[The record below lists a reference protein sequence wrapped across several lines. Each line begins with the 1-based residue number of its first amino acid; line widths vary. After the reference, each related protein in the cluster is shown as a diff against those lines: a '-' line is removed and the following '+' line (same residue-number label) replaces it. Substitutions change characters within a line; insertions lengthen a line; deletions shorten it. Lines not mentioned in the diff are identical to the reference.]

1 MKYENRK
8 IFPKRSGRNSP
19 SMMDNIK
26 LFEEKKVCTFVR
38 NQKLICFMKPIA
50 EQIPVYSLHNFSS
63 PERKSQQFQVEVFD
77 AKRHFSVKYPHRH
90 DFFEVLYLQKGS
102 GYHVIDGNKY
112 EIKPPCVFFMSPGQA
127 HKLELS
133 QDVEGYIFIFTAD
146 FYLLNRSNQNS
157 LIEFP
162 FFYTIHQDNPPLI
175 LKDESDIRFLDV
187 LFRQSI
193 DEIDQSGD
201 HILEMLRSILDL
213 ILTTCAT
220 RYPVN
225 ENLLNK
231 GKGQILVKKFFHL
244 IEENNHKNLSLSD
257 YANKIGVTANH
268 LTQTV
273 KVLTGKTSLQIIK
286 TKQLLEIKRLLV
298 HTNMN
303 ISEIA
308 NQLNFEDQSY
318 FSKFFKR
325 ETGLTPLQYRRGALR

>member
-1 MKYENRK
+1 
-8 IFPKRSGRNSP
+8 
-19 SMMDNIK
+19 
-26 LFEEKKVCTFVR
+26 
-38 NQKLICFMKPIA
+38 MKPSA
-50 EQIPVYSLHNFSS
+50 EQLPVYSLHNFSS

-133 QDVEGYIFIFTAD
+133 QDVEGFIFIFTSD

-162 FFYTIHQDNPPLI
+162 FFYTIHQDNPPL
-175 LKDESDIRFLDV
+175 LLNNESDIRFLET

-193 DEIDQSGD
+193 AEIIQSGD

-213 ILTTCAT
+213 ILTTCAA

-244 IEENNHKNLSLSD
+244 IEENNQKNLSPSD
-257 YANKIGVTANH
+257 YANIIGVTANH

-286 TKQLLEIKRLLV
+286 AKQLLEIKRLLV
-298 HTNMN
+298 HTNLN
-303 ISEIA
+303 VSEIA

-325 ETGLTPLQYRRGALR
+325 ETGLTPLQYRSETLR